1 MRNNTLTH
9 RERVRLSLEHKD
21 TDRIPIAM
29 VCSGINQPTRGEFE
43 EYLRKNRGITV
54 KQFLRPILDIKMVYP
69 PYIGPPLKE
78 NTDFWGVR
86 RKLVSFGAGA
96 YNEIDYYPM
105 AEIKDIKELE
115 EYPWPKA
122 EWFDYTN
129 LPEQIKRVNEEEEFC
144 LMSGWGNIF
153 ETSWFM
159 RGFEQAFIDM
169 IESPEILHFIMEKV
183 MDFHM
188 EHTRRI
194 LEAGMGEIDLIF
206 TADDIGSQQG
216 LLMSLGMWEKYIKP
230 YHVKLNDM
238 IHDYDTK
245 VIYHTD
251 GAVMDA
257 VSGLID
263 MGIDIL
269 QALQFDASG
278 MDPKALKNAYGDR
291 LGFEGGV
298 SVQKTLPFGTSDDVR
313 QETQALMS
321 ILGKGGGYILGPS
334 HVIQAGTPVE
344 NILAM
349 FETAVHSKE

>member
-1 MRNNTLTH
+1 
-9 RERVRLSLEHKD
+9 
-21 TDRIPIAM
+21 
-29 VCSGINQPTRGEFE
+29 
-43 EYLRKNRGITV
+43 
-54 KQFLRPILDIKMVYP
+54 
-69 PYIGPPLKE
+69 
-78 NTDFWGVR
+78 
-86 RKLVSFGAGA
+86 
-96 YNEIDYYPM
+96 M

-144 LMSGWGNIF
+144 LMSGWANIF

-349 FETAVHSKE
+349 FETAVHSQELPY